1 MPEIPSL
8 HPTLQGW
15 LLDGPLAAYVP
26 AYVERL
32 ERGRYAS
39 STSQRCLNA
48 VAHFAH
54 WMSLRRLQAAKL
66 DESRIDQFL
75 QEHLPL
81 CGCVAPVVR
90 HPREAHAAL
99 MPLLAILRQHG
110 VIADLPTASGPI
122 AEELGRYDAYML
134 DTRGLASGTRSVR
147 LRIIE
152 RLLVDKFAGHPL
164 DLRKLQPED
173 MRRFV
178 AEQLE
183 LRNTISNAV
192 TINAA
197 LRDYLRWRSTCGDP
211 VQALLGVIASP
222 ANWAL
227 ASLPRALQPDEVSL
241 VLSSFTKTTL
251 RSPKRGYAVVRL
263 ALDLGLRCIEINRLQ
278 LDDIDWQQG
287 TLTLRRTKSR
297 RQDVLPLPVTAG
309 KALEAYLR
317 HERPVTSNR
326 SLFVRHMA
334 PHDAP
339 VSVHAIR
346 RVIRDAFSRAGIPHG
361 RAHAL
366 RHTLA
371 CRLVNS
377 GGSIKEVADVLRHR
391 SLNTSLI
398 YAKTDRAALVKVAL
412 PWPGS
417 AA

>member
-1 MPEIPSL
+1 MPKIPSL
-8 HPTLQGW
+8 HPVLQGW
-15 LLDGPLAAYVP
+15 LLNGPLAAHVP
-26 AYVERL
+26 AYLERL

-39 STSQRCLNA
+39 STSRRCLNA
-48 VAHFAH
+48 LAHFAH
-54 WMSLRRLQAAKL
+54 WLSLCRLPVAKL

-75 QEHLPL
+75 QEHLPH
-81 CGCVAPVVR
+81 CGCKGPVMR

-99 MPLLAILRQHG
+99 MPLLAILRQRG

-122 AEELGRYDAYML
+122 AEELSRYDAYMH

-152 RLLVDKFAGHPL
+152 RLLVHKFAGHPL
-164 DLRKLQPED
+164 DLHELQPQD
-173 MRRFV
+173 IRRFV

-197 LRDYLRWRSTCGDP
+197 LRGYLRWRSTCGDA
-211 VQALLGVIASP
+211 VHALLGVIASP
-222 ANWAL
+222 ANWTH
-227 ASLPRALQPDEVSL
+227 ASLPRALQSREVGR
-241 VLSSFTKTTL
+241 VLSSFTPAL

-263 ALDLGLRCIEINRLQ
+263 AIDLGLRCIEINRLQ
-278 LDDIDWQQG
+278 LDDIDWQHG
-287 TLTLRRTKSR
+287 TITLRCTKSR
-297 RQDVLPLPVTAG
+297 RQDVLPLPVPTG
-309 KALEAYLR
+309 KALEAYLQY
-317 HERPVTSNR
+317 ERPLSSNR
-326 SLFVRHMA
+326 SLFVRSLA

-346 RVIRDAFSRAGIPHG
+346 RVIRDAFRRAGIPHG

-371 CRLVNS
+371 CRLVSS

-398 YAKTDRAALVKVAL
+398 YAKTDRASLVEVAL

-417 AA
+417 PA

>member
-8 HPTLQGW
+8 HQKLQRW

-26 AYVERL
+26 AYLERL
-32 ERGRYAS
+32 EHGRYAS

-54 WMSLRRLQAAKL
+54 WMSLCRLPVAKV
-66 DESRIDQFL
+66 DESRTDQFL
-75 QEHLPL
+75 QEHLPQ
-81 CGCVAPVVR
+81 CGCQAPVVR

-99 MPLLAILRQHG
+99 MPLLAILRQQG
-110 VIADLPTASGPI
+110 VIADLPMASGPI
-122 AEELGRYDAYML
+122 VEELHRYDAHML
-134 DTRGLASGTRSVR
+134 DTRGLASGTRSIR

-152 RLLVDKFAGHPL
+152 RLLVTKFAGHSL
-164 DLRKLQPED
+164 DLRKLQASD
-173 MRRFV
+173 IRRFIV
-178 AEQLE
+178 EQME

-192 TINAA
+192 TINVA
-197 LRDYLRWRSTCGDP
+197 LRDYLRWRATCGDP
-211 VQALLGVIASP
+211 VQSMLGVIGSP
-222 ANWAL
+222 ANWSQ
-227 ASLPRALQPDEVSL
+227 ASLPRALQPDQVSR
-241 VLSSFTKTTL
+241 VLDSFNATL

-278 LDDIDWQQG
+278 LDDIDWQNG

-297 RQDVLPLPVTAG
+297 RQDVLPLPGRTG
-309 KALEAYLR
+309 TALEDYLR
-317 HERPVTSNR
+317 HERPHTSNR
-326 SLFVRHMA
+326 FLFVRSTA

-339 VSVHAIR
+339 LSVDAIR
-346 RVIRDAFSRAGIPHG
+346 RVIRDAFSRAGIAHG

-377 GGSIKEVADVLRHR
+377 GGSIKDVADVLRHR

-398 YAKTDRAALVKVAL
+398 YAKTDRMALAVVAL

-417 AA
+417 TE

>member
-1 MPEIPSL
+1 MPKIPSL

-15 LLDGPLAAYVP
+15 LLNGPLAAYVP
-26 AYVERL
+26 AYRERL

-48 VAHFAH
+48 VSHFAH
-54 WMSLRRLQAAKL
+54 WMSLCRLPVAKL

-75 QEHLPL
+75 QEHLPH
-81 CGCVAPVVR
+81 CGCRGPVMR

-99 MPLLAILRQHG
+99 MPLLAILRQRG

-122 AEELGRYDAYML
+122 AEELSHYDAYML
-134 DTRGLASGTRSVR
+134 DARGLASGTRSVR

-152 RLLVDKFAGHPL
+152 RLLVYKFAGHPL
-164 DLRKLQPED
+164 ELHKLQPED
-173 MRRFV
+173 IRRFV

-183 LRNTISNAV
+183 LCNTISNAV
-192 TINAA
+192 TLNAA
-197 LRDYLRWRSTCGDP
+197 LRDYLRWRATCGDP
-211 VQALLGVIASP
+211 VRTLLGVIASP
-222 ANWAL
+222 ANWAH
-227 ASLPRALQPDEVSL
+227 ASLPQALQADEVGR
-241 VLSSFTKTTL
+241 VLSSFTQTL

-278 LDDIDWQQG
+278 LDDIDWPHG

-297 RQDVLPLPVTAG
+297 RQDVLPLPVPTG
-309 KALEAYLR
+309 KALEAYLQ
-317 HERPVTSNR
+317 HERPATSNR
-326 SLFVRHMA
+326 SLFVRSIA

-398 YAKTDRAALVKVAL
+398 YAKTDRAGLAEVAL

>member
-1 MPEIPSL
+1 MSKIPSL
-8 HPTLQGW
+8 HPVLQGW
-15 LLDGPLAAYVP
+15 LLDGPLAAYVS
-26 AYVERL
+26 AYLERL

-39 STSQRCLNA
+39 STSRRCLNA

-54 WMSLRRLQAAKL
+54 WMSLCRLLVARL

-75 QEHLPL
+75 QEHLPH
-81 CGCVAPVVR
+81 CGCRGPVTR

-99 MPLLAILRQHG
+99 MPLLAILRQRG
-110 VIADLPTASGPI
+110 VIADLPTPSGPI
-122 AEELGRYDAYML
+122 TEELSRYDAHML

-152 RLLVDKFAGHPL
+152 RLLVHKFAGHTL
-164 DLRKLQPED
+164 DLHKLQPQD
-173 MRRFV
+173 IRRFV

-197 LRDYLRWRSTCGDP
+197 LRGYLRWRATYGDS

-222 ANWAL
+222 ANWTH
-227 ASLPRALQPDEVSL
+227 ASLPRALQSSEVGR
-241 VLSSFTKTTL
+241 VLNPFTQAL
-251 RSPKRGYAVVRL
+251 RSPKRGYAIVRL

-278 LDDIDWQQG
+278 LDDIDWQHG

-297 RQDVLPLPVTAG
+297 RQDVLPLPVPTG
-309 KALEAYLR
+309 KALEPYLQ
-317 HERPVTSNR
+317 HERPLTSNR
-326 SLFVRHMA
+326 SLFVRSLA
-334 PHDAP
+334 PHDSP

-346 RVIRDAFSRAGIPHG
+346 RVIRDAFRRAGIAHG

-377 GGSIKEVADVLRHR
+377 GVSIKEVADVLRHR
-391 SLNTSLI
+391 SLNISLI
-398 YAKTDRAALVKVAL
+398 YAKTDHAGLVEVAL

-417 AA
+417 PA